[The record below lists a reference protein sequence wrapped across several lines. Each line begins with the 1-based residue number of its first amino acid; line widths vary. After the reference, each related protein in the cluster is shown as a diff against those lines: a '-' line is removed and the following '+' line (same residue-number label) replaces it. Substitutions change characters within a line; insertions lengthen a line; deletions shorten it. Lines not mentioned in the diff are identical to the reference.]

1 MRLPCPVRAGV
12 IESGGQWAA
21 GMAKSDYKEV
31 VMNSPSTSAVP
42 VGEQAVALRL
52 ARRLLARPGLC
63 QRVES
68 ILDITDR
75 DIENGYTADQAEAR
89 VRDLTRALAQETL
102 QGWAEAV
109 ATRVTDQS
117 LAQQPDLIRH
127 SKKKSAGT
135 RRSVPSP

>member
-1 MRLPCPVRAGV
+1 
-12 IESGGQWAA
+12 
-21 GMAKSDYKEV
+21 
-31 VMNSPSTSAVP
+31 MNSPSTGAAS
-42 VGEQAVALRL
+42 VGEQAAALRL
-52 ARRLLARPGLC
+52 AQQLLARPGLC
-63 QRVES
+63 QRVQQ

-102 QGWAEAV
+102 QGWAEAT

-117 LAQQPDLIRH
+117 VAQQPNLVRH